1 MDTAEQ
7 GTGKRFETRALI
19 TRRRFLATTSA
30 VALGGL
36 LAACGGTSS
45 ATDTPKPAGGASGT
59 PAPAG
64 TTGTA
69 APAAST
75 GKPIK
80 GTKLTILWQPGSIP
94 DSEAAMIKLMDD
106 WAKGAGVDLTREVST
121 EYTSR
126 LATMAETKQGADLVH
141 LVSQDVGVNESV
153 MMDVSDFAAEMG
165 TKMNGWY
172 DGPKS
177 AAIRPDGKWKAI
189 PAFVYGQYWL
199 YRQDLMQ
206 QAGVDKLPETWE
218 DLHQLGKKT
227 KPMDKPVGF
236 VLGHAFTDGSTHTY
250 SLMWSYGAKEFEA
263 DGKTLALD
271 SKEMMDCLTFFQTFY
286 KDSCATNSFGWD
298 ESGNNNAY
306 TTGQIAATNNAN
318 TIYVGLTKNEPAL
331 AGKSIHGST
340 LKGPAGG
347 FQYMS
352 MLYWGIPTYS
362 KNPDAAKAFLREAFY
377 TPEFQTLFT
386 KAGNG
391 YNLPPSGLLDS
402 VDAAWP
408 TDPKLASARTLAR
421 TARMLG
427 SPGPLTK
434 TVGAAQNKF
443 IIIDMFAKVAQGS
456 SPKDAI
462 AFAVNEY
469 NVLLKGG

>member
-1 MDTAEQ
+1 VSGGTA
-7 GTGKRFETRALI
+7 
-19 TRRRFLATTSA
+19 ATT
-30 VALGGL
+30 
-36 LAACGGTSS
+36 
-45 ATDTPKPAGGASGT
+45 
-59 PAPAG
+59 APASTTG
-64 TTGTA
+64 TTGTSPMVA
-69 APAAST
+69 A
-75 GKPIK
+75 KPIK
-80 GTKLTILWQPGSIP
+80 GTKMTILWQPASIP
-94 DSEAAMIKLMDD
+94 EAEAAMNKLMDD
-106 WAKGAGVDLTREVST
+106 WAKSSGVDLTREVSS
-121 EYTSR
+121 EYVSR

-141 LVSQDVGVNESV
+141 LGAQDVAVNESV
-153 MMDVSDFAAEMG
+153 MMDLSDFAAEIGPKMG
-165 TKMNGWY
+165 GWY

-177 AAIRPDGKWKAI
+177 VAIRPDSKWRAL
-189 PAFVYGQYWL
+189 PALVYGQYWL
-199 YRQDLMQ
+199 YRQDLLQM
-206 QAGVDKLPETWE
+206 AGVDKPPETWE

-227 KPMDKPVGF
+227 KPMNKPVGF

-250 SLMWSYGAKEFEA
+250 SLMWDYGAKEFEA
-263 DGKTLALD
+263 DGKTLTLD

-286 KDSCATNSFGWD
+286 KDSCADNTFGWD

-306 TTGQIAATNNAN
+306 NTGQIVATNNAN
-318 TIYVGLTKNEPAL
+318 TIYVGLTKNDPAL
-331 AGKSIHGST
+331 AMKSIHGAT

-347 FQYMS
+347 FQFMN
-352 MLYWGIPTYS
+352 MLFWGIPTYS
-362 KNPDAAKAFLREAFY
+362 KNVDAAKAFLREAFY

-391 YNLPPSGLLDS
+391 YNLPAFGLLDS

-408 TDPKLASARTLAR
+408 TDPKLASARTLAK

-434 TVGAAQNKF
+434 VVGASQNKF